1 MNAKLILTNV
11 IGHMEFVLIRS
22 EVTNAIIIFEQSNLV
37 LRELT
42 PAVNT
47 PPVPTVL
54 LEGRTIAIAFLVS
67 LETGIDVQVSVKFF
81 KVYIKFRINFD
92 FKTFFNLDYIQVR
105 SYALNNLYN
114 AARTLIK
121 KST

>member
-92 FKTFFNLDYIQVR
+92 FKTFF
-105 SYALNNLYN
+105 
-114 AARTLIK
+114 
-121 KST
+121 